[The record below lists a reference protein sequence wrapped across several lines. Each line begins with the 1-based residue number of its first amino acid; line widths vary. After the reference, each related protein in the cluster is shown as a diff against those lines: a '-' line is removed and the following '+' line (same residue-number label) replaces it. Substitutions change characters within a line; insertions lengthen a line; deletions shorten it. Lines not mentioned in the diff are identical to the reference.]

1 MKRPIGFFFSLILL
15 LAGCAK
21 MVLPVGGPKD
31 TTPPKVV
38 KEVPANHSTQFNSKS
53 IKITFNEFV
62 ELNNP
67 SKTVIVS
74 PPLNKN
80 PELEIVGKSVVIKL
94 SDTLRSNTTYSIVL
108 AETIKDYHEGNPL
121 SIYTYDFSTGTH
133 IDSFTISG
141 KINDAVSLDAAKDV
155 YVFLYE
161 QDIDSLPFSVRPT
174 YLTKTKNNGEFVF
187 TSIRP
192 GRYKIFALNDI
203 NSNLIFDLPNEGIA
217 FSDTLIE
224 AVVQTKDTSS
234 TTTDQPK
241 ITARGAS
248 SKADYMI
255 QLSLFT
261 QRDTN
266 QVLSKYIN
274 NTENIYIFPYKT
286 DFSSFSARFLGGQEL
301 QYFQKIS
308 ETHDT
313 VSWYLKEPIIDTAL
327 YEFTVDGSHIDTVK
341 LSPFKKSKQSSAGR
355 GRKDQAKPKLNV
367 NVTNKENIY
376 QPLTLQFSYPVK
388 SCTFDLMI
396 CKLLQSGND
405 TIVKTY
411 TLPDTFVLSF
421 PIDYPFG
428 EKLPYS
434 IFIRD
439 SVFWGYNG
447 LTNDTIKQ
455 RFTTKTEK
463 DYGNLQ
469 INYSISDPSC
479 QYLVY
484 LLNGKGGVIQHDI
497 ISSNQT
503 VHYRHL
509 EPGNYKIKVVKDRNN
524 NGRWDTGSYRE
535 KSQPEEIFFFDKP
548 ISIRGYWDIEDDFEL
563 K

>member
-1 MKRPIGFFFSLILL
+1 MKRAIGFFLFLMFL

-21 MVLPVGGPKD
+21 IVLPVGGPKD

-38 KEVPANHSTQFNSKS
+38 KEIPANHSTLFNSKS

-94 SDTLRSNTTYSIVL
+94 PDSLRSNTTYSIVL

-121 SIYTYDFSTGTH
+121 PIYTYDFSTGTH
-133 IDSFTISG
+133 IDSFMING
-141 KINDAVSLDAAKDV
+141 KVKDAVSLDAAKDV

-161 QDIDSLPFSVRPT
+161 QDIDSLPYSVRPT
-174 YLTKTKNNGEFVF
+174 YLTKTKNNGEFIF
-187 TSIRP
+187 TCIRP
-192 GRYKIFALNDI
+192 GRYKVFALNDI
-203 NSNLIFDLPNEGIA
+203 NSNLIYDLPNEGIA
-217 FSDTLIE
+217 FCDTLVE

-234 TTTDQPK
+234 ATDSQQRT
-241 ITARGAS
+241 TARVAS
-248 SKADYMI
+248 SESNYMVKMA
-255 QLSLFT
+255 LFT
-261 QRDTN
+261 ERDTN

-274 NTENIYIFPYKT
+274 KIENIYIFPYKT

-301 QYFQKIS
+301 QYFQQIAK
-308 ETHDT
+308 TRDT
-313 VSWYLKEPIIDTAL
+313 VSWYLKEPITDTAL
-327 YEFTVDGSHIDTVK
+327 YEFTTDGHHLDTVK
-341 LSPFKKSKQSSAGR
+341 LMPFKKSKQGSTGR
-355 GRKDQAKPKLNV
+355 GRKDQTKAKLSV
-367 NVTNKENIY
+367 NITNKENIY

-388 SCTFDLMI
+388 SCTFDLII

-405 TIVKTY
+405 TVIKTY
-411 TLPDTFVLSF
+411 TLPDTFLLSY
-421 PIDYPFG
+421 PIDHRFE

-469 INYSISDPSC
+469 VNYSIADPSC

-484 LLNGKGGVIQHDI
+484 LLNGKGTILQCDI
-497 ISSNQT
+497 ISSNHT
-503 VHYRHL
+503 ISYMHL

-524 NGRWDTGSYRE
+524 NGRWDTGNYHE
-535 KSQPEEIFFFDKP
+535 KIQPEEIFFFDKP
-548 ISIRGYWDIEDDFEL
+548 ISIRGYWDIEEDFEL